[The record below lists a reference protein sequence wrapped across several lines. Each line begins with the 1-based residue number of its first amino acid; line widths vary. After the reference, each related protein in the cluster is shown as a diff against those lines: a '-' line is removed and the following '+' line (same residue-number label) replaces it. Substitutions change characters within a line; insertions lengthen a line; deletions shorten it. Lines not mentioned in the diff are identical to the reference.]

1 MRMFIALCFAR
12 QVRREIRDVQK
23 RLGALARRG
32 ALTPEENLHLT
43 LAFLGEV
50 PEARLGAVQEAMEA
64 VDMVPLTL
72 TFDRLGRFSQREGA
86 LWWLGAA
93 PDPALETVQAALA
106 RQLRQ
111 RGFLLEER
119 AFKPHLTL
127 GRRMELPEAPD
138 REAVL
143 GAPITAHAEQMTL
156 MRSQRGER
164 GMCYTPLYRR

>member
-1 MRMFIALCFAR
+1 MRLFIALCFDR
-12 QVRREIRDVQK
+12 QVRRQIRDVQK

-50 PEARLGAVQEAMEA
+50 PETRLGAVQEAMEA
-64 VDMVPLTL
+64 VSMVPLTL
-72 TFDRLGRFSQREGA
+72 TFDRLGRFSQQEGA

-93 PDPALETVQAALA
+93 PDPALEAVQASLA

-111 RGFLLEER
+111 RDFLLEER

-127 GRRMELPEAPD
+127 GRRMELTEAPD
-138 REAVL
+138 KEAVL
-143 GAPITAHAEQMTL
+143 GAPVTAHVEQMTL
-156 MRSQRGER
+156 MRSQRGEK
-164 GMCYTPLYRR
+164 GMRYTPLYRW